1 MFQFEQDGKKLTR
14 VRGEPFTLLCWR
26 LETNKARNRGW
37 RDRQHADQK
46 TVQVWR
52 SPIQKNK
59 SRQSRSVQV
68 GRRSCRRMTLGTNPR
83 SPAVFTQRQV
93 SFPFCWPLT
102 ISGRCNRA
110 LTCPYAHIP
119 DRLAICPRFLRA
131 ACPNTADSCP
141 LSHKPSAHNTPSCV
155 HFQATST
162 CRNGS
167 ECVYPHVRVAKNAP
181 VCEAFARGGWCD
193 KPPGT
198 CGELHAWECQEFRE
212 KGNCS
217 RGRKCGLRHVLRAEK
232 EKEVETYDSPMAQG
246 SFEDN
251 SDFVNLEVGSPPEV
265 SEQESE
271 DEVSSSETSSGESD
285 EGSDD
290 DAEEMLGVVV

>member
-1 MFQFEQDGKKLTR
+1 M
-14 VRGEPFTLLCWR
+14 
-26 LETNKARNRGW
+26 
-37 RDRQHADQK
+37 
-46 TVQVWR
+46 
-52 SPIQKNK
+52 
-59 SRQSRSVQV
+59 
-68 GRRSCRRMTLGTNPR
+68 
-83 SPAVFTQRQV
+83 
-93 SFPFCWPLT
+93 
-102 ISGRCNRA
+102 
-110 LTCPYAHIP
+110 
-119 DRLAICPRFLRA
+119 
-131 ACPNTADSCP
+131 
-141 LSHKPSAHNTPSCV
+141 
-155 HFQATST
+155 
-162 CRNGS
+162 
-167 ECVYPHVRVAKNAP
+167 AKDAP

-271 DEVSSSETSSGESD
+271 DEVSSSQTSSGESD